1 MGAGPIGS
9 DVISFA
15 AKLLV
20 LLAVLLMPLGMA
32 TAATSAHHEQSAG
45 GVPVQHC
52 PDGAPHHDMKGG
64 LAACTMACSAALP
77 AADLSRSEPAAA
89 AYVPVAPSVTTSL
102 HGIHPDTA
110 TPPPK
115 VS

>member
-1 MGAGPIGS
+1 MGGQ
-9 DVISFA
+9 VTKLA
-15 AKLLV
+15 ARLVV

-32 TAATSAHHEQSAG
+32 TAAAPAHH
-45 GVPVQHC
+45 VQAAASMPMEHC
-52 PDGAPHHDMKGG
+52 PDQAPQHDMKGG

-77 AADLSRSEPAAA
+77 AADLSSSGPVHLIYVPAAPLA
-89 AYVPVAPSVTTSL
+89 VAFL

-115 VS
+115 LS